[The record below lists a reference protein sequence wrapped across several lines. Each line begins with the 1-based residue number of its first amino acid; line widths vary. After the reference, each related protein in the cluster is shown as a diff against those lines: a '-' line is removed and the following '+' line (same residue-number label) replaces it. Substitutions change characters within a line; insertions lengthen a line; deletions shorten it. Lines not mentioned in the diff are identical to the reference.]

1 MFHIHHA
8 EPTNAD
14 DANALKAWMELFDR
28 LQGSLVLIKAKNGL
42 HSFIIP
48 KLICFKNI
56 ID

>member
-1 MFHIHHA
+1 MFHNHHA

-28 LQGSLVLIKAKNGL
+28 LQGCLVHIKAKNGL
-42 HSFIIP
+42 HFFIIP

-56 ID
+56 LN